1 MPRQKAQKREM
12 KSCRLYLENNLSE
25 AKVERLC
32 QFMNRPNIT
41 CKNAGKK
48 NQRYTGKEDSKSK
61 FVPICYHIWTIIDLL
76 EIINGCFGIVQ
87 SETDDEFRQD
97 VEFLPTI

>member
-1 MPRQKAQKREM
+1 MKLKLKGYVNLWIDPILREKRGE
-12 KSCRLYLENNLSE
+12 KD
-25 AKVERLC
+25 
-32 QFMNRPNIT
+32 Q
-41 CKNAGKK
+41 
-48 NQRYTGKEDSKSK
+48 QYTGKEDSKSK

>member
-1 MPRQKAQKREM
+1 MKLKLKGYVNLWIDPILREKRG
-12 KSCRLYLENNLSE
+12 
-25 AKVERLC
+25 
-32 QFMNRPNIT
+32 
-41 CKNAGKK
+41 GKD
-48 NQRYTGKEDSKSK
+48 QRYTGKEDSKSK